1 MAAFVSCVVSR
12 ISHILHLSGFRSQR
26 PLLSPSLWIAK
37 RLTYASYMDS
47 CHCPVNMMVPP
58 PSRSKIWKQQY
69 GAKRMWGE
77 WGVSGCKE
85 TDKKRDRTHQR
96 MNGSWQIAN
105 NNCKKTRR
113 VDSGCHTIL
122 FGQWQYLS
130 LYGYVTC
137 RFPKLDLA
145 PTQFSDP

>member
-77 WGVSGCKE
+77 WGGSGGWVDVRKPTRKE
-85 TDKKRDRTHQR
+85 IERTSEWTEAGKLPTTTVKKHPGWTPDVTPFYL
-96 MNGSWQIAN
+96 
-105 NNCKKTRR
+105 
-113 VDSGCHTIL
+113 DSGNISPSMATLHVD
-122 FGQWQYLS
+122 FPS
-130 LYGYVTC
+130 LT
-137 RFPKLDLA
+137 
-145 PTQFSDP
+145 